1 MSASTPDSRVTLDL
15 AGRRVLVMGA
25 SSGVGR
31 AVAEL
36 AARAGAK
43 VALAARRRA
52 RLDEVALALRGEG
65 CSAEALV
72 CDVTQ
77 EGACRSAVTQA
88 ISSLGGLDALVYAS
102 GVSPLC
108 LLGAAGQADWRAVLD
123 VNLIGASLVTAA
135 ALGAL
140 RESHGRALYVGSYS
154 ERQTLPGIGLYSVSK
169 SALSALI
176 EAWRMEHPEV
186 DFTKVV
192 LGNTTG
198 TEFANAWGQERT
210 LAITNLWV
218 ERGLFP
224 APSMMPLAN
233 AAEAICAVLAVR
245 GHVDEIG
252 VMPRLRDAQVE
263 T

>member
-1 MSASTPDSRVTLDL
+1 MSVTLDL
-15 AGRRVLVMGA
+15 AGRRVLVVGA

-31 AVAEL
+31 AVGEL
-36 AARAGAK
+36 AARAGAR
-43 VALAARRRA
+43 VVLAARRHE
-52 RLDEVALALRGEG
+52 RLVEAAAALGAEG
-65 CSAEALV
+65 YAAEALR
-72 CDVTQ
+72 CDVT
-77 EGACRSAVTQA
+77 EEASCRSALAQA
-88 ISSLGGLDALVYAS
+88 IANLGGLDALVYAS

-108 LLGAAGQADWRAVLD
+108 LLGEAGQSDWRAVLD
-123 VNLIGASLVTAA
+123 VNVIGASLVTAA

-140 RESHGRALYVGSYS
+140 RESRGRAVYIGSYS

-169 SALSALI
+169 SALSALV
-176 EAWRMEHPEV
+176 EAWRMEHPEI

-198 TEFANAWGQERT
+198 TEFAVGWGRERT
-210 LAITNLWV
+210 LTITKLWV

-224 APSMMPLAN
+224 APKMMPLAN
-233 AAEAICAVLAVR
+233 AAEAICSVLALR

-252 VMPRLRDAQVE
+252 VMPGLHDAEVE

>member
-1 MSASTPDSRVTLDL
+1 M
-15 AGRRVLVMGA
+15 
-25 SSGVGR
+25 GR
-31 AVAEL
+31 AVAEV
-36 AARAGAK
+36 AARSGAK
-43 VALAARRRA
+43 VALAARRRD
-52 RLDEVALALRGEG
+52 RLDAAVVALVQEG
-65 CSAEALV
+65 RSAVAFP
-72 CDVTQ
+72 CDVTDEAQ
-77 EGACRSAVTQA
+77 CRSAVAQA
-88 ISSLGGLDALVYAS
+88 VDRLGGLDALVYAS
-102 GVSPLC
+102 GLSPLC
-108 LLGAAGQADWRAVLD
+108 LLAEASQADWRAVLD

-135 ALGAL
+135 ALEAL
-140 RESHGRALYVGSYS
+140 RASRGRAVYVGSYS

-169 SALSALI
+169 KALSALI

-198 TEFANAWGQERT
+198 TEFADGWGRERT
-210 LAITNLWV
+210 LAITKLWV

-224 APSMMPLAN
+224 APKMMPLAN

-252 VMPRLRDAQVE
+252 VMPRLHDAQVE

>member
-1 MSASTPDSRVTLDL
+1 MSVTLDL
-15 AGRRVLVMGA
+15 DGRRVLVLGA

-31 AVAEL
+31 AVGEL
-36 AARAGAK
+36 AARSGAK
-43 VALAARRRA
+43 VALAARRHE
-52 RLDEVALALRGEG
+52 RLDQLVAALRAEG
-65 CSAEALV
+65 CSAEAQA
-72 CDVTQ
+72 CDVTH
-77 EGACRSAVTQA
+77 EDDCRIAVGRA
-88 ISSLGGLDALVYAS
+88 ITALGGLDAFVYAS

-108 LLGAAGQADWRAVLD
+108 LLGEAGQADWRAVLD

-135 ALGAL
+135 ALTAL
-140 RESHGRALYVGSYS
+140 RESRGRAVYVGSYS

-198 TEFANAWGQERT
+198 TEFADAWGQERT
-210 LAITNLWV
+210 LAITKLWV

-224 APSMMPLAN
+224 APKMMPLAS
-233 AAEAICAVLAVR
+233 AAEAICTVLAVR

-252 VMPRLRDAQVE
+252 VMPRLRDSRLE

>member
-1 MSASTPDSRVTLDL
+1 MTMALDL
-15 AGRRVLVMGA
+15 AGRRILVVGA

-31 AVAEL
+31 AVAEQ

-43 VALAARRRA
+43 VALLARRRA
-52 RLDEVALALRGEG
+52 KLDEAVAALAGEG
-65 CSAEALV
+65 HAAHALT
-72 CDVTQ
+72 CDVTD
-77 EGACRSAVTQA
+77 EASCRGAVGRA
-88 ISSLGGLDALVYAS
+88 IEQLGGLDGLVYAS
-102 GVSPLC
+102 GLSPLC
-108 LLGAAGQADWRAVLD
+108 LLAEAGQSDWREVLD

-135 ALGAL
+135 ALAAL
-140 RESHGRALYVGSYS
+140 RASGGRAVYVGSYS

-169 SALSALI
+169 SALAALI

-198 TEFANAWGQERT
+198 TEFAAGWGRERT
-210 LAITNLWV
+210 LAITKLWI

-224 APSMMPLAN
+224 APKMMPLHN

>member
-1 MSASTPDSRVTLDL
+1 MSVALDL
-15 AGRRVLVMGA
+15 SARRILVVGA

-31 AVAEL
+31 AVAEV

-43 VALAARRRA
+43 VALAARRGE
-52 RLDEVALALRGEG
+52 RLDAVIAALAREG
-65 CSAEALV
+65 HTSHAFA
-72 CDVTQ
+72 CDVTD
-77 EGACRSAVTQA
+77 EAACRSAVARA
-88 ISSLGGLDALVYAS
+88 IERLGGLDSLVYAS
-102 GVSPLC
+102 GLSPLC
-108 LLGAAGQADWRAVLD
+108 LLAEARQSDWRAVLD
-123 VNLIGASLVTAA
+123 VNLIGASVVTAA
-135 ALGAL
+135 ALDAL
-140 RESHGRALYVGSYS
+140 RESGGRAVYIGSYS

-169 SALSALI
+169 SALAALI

-198 TEFANAWGQERT
+198 TEFANGWGQERT
-210 LAITNLWV
+210 LAITRLWV

-224 APSMMPLAN
+224 APKMMPLQN

-252 VMPRLRDAQVE
+252 VMPRLRDAQVG

>member
-1 MSASTPDSRVTLDL
+1 MSMALDL
-15 AGRRVLVMGA
+15 SGRRVLVVGA

-31 AVAEL
+31 AVAEV

-43 VALAARRRA
+43 VALAARRRE
-52 RLDEVALALRGEG
+52 RLDEAAAALTSEGHSALAL
-65 CSAEALV
+65 A
-72 CDVTQ
+72 CDVTD
-77 EGACRSAVTQA
+77 EAECRGAVGQA
-88 ISSLGGLDALVYAS
+88 IERLGGLESLVYAA
-102 GVSPLC
+102 GLSPLC
-108 LLGAAGQADWRAVLD
+108 LLAEARQSDWREVLD

-135 ALGAL
+135 ALRASG
-140 RESHGRALYVGSYS
+140 GRAVYVGSYS

-169 SALSALI
+169 SALAALI

-198 TEFANAWGQERT
+198 TEFARGWGRERT
-210 LAITNLWV
+210 LAITKLWI

-224 APSMMPLAN
+224 APKMMPLHN

>member
-1 MSASTPDSRVTLDL
+1 MAMALDL
-15 AGRRVLVMGA
+15 SGRRILVVGA

-36 AARAGAK
+36 AARAGAR
-43 VALAARRRA
+43 VGLAARRRE
-52 RLDEVALALRGEG
+52 RLDEASAALRREG
-65 CSAEALV
+65 HSAAV
-72 CDVTQ
+72 FACDVTR
-77 EGACRSAVTQA
+77 ADSCRSAVAAAVET
-88 ISSLGGLDALVYAS
+88 LGGLDGLVYAS

-108 LLGAAGQADWRAVLD
+108 LLAEADQGDWRAVLD

-135 ALGAL
+135 ALDAL
-140 RESHGRALYVGSYS
+140 RASRGRAVYVGSYS

-169 SALSALI
+169 RALAALV

-192 LGNTTG
+192 LGNTLG
-198 TEFANAWGQERT
+198 TEFANGWGRERT
-210 LAITNLWV
+210 AAISKLWV

-224 APSMMPLAN
+224 APRMMPLAN

-252 VMPRLRDAQVE
+252 VMPRWRDGQIDP
-263 T
+263 

>member
-1 MSASTPDSRVTLDL
+1 MSVTLDL
-15 AGRRVLVMGA
+15 SGRRVLVVGA

-43 VALAARRRA
+43 VALAARRRE
-52 RLDEVALALRGEG
+52 RLDEAVAALTKAGGSAVALA
-65 CSAEALV
+65 
-72 CDVTQ
+72 CDVTDEAQ
-77 EGACRSAVTQA
+77 CRSAVAEA
-88 ISSLGGLDALVYAS
+88 IERLGGLDGLVYAS
-102 GVSPLC
+102 GVSPLR
-108 LLGAAGQADWRAVLD
+108 LLADAAQTHWRAVLD

-135 ALGAL
+135 ALEAL
-140 RESHGRALYVGSYS
+140 RASRGRAVYVGSYS

-169 SALSALI
+169 KALSALI

-198 TEFANAWGQERT
+198 TEFADGWGREAT
-210 LAITNLWV
+210 LAITKLWV

-224 APSMMPLAN
+224 APKMMPLAN
-233 AAEAICAVLAVR
+233 AAEAIGAVLAVR

-252 VMPRLRDAQVE
+252 VMPRLKDAQLD

>member
-1 MSASTPDSRVTLDL
+1 MSMALDL
-15 AGRRVLVMGA
+15 SGRRVLVVGA

-31 AVAEL
+31 AVAEV

-43 VALAARRRA
+43 VVLAARRRE
-52 RLDEVALALRGEG
+52 RLDEAAAALTSEGHSALAL
-65 CSAEALV
+65 A
-72 CDVTQ
+72 CDVTD
-77 EGACRSAVTQA
+77 EAECRSAVGRE
-88 ISSLGGLDALVYAS
+88 IECLGGLESLVYAA
-102 GVSPLC
+102 GLSPLC
-108 LLGAAGQADWRAVLD
+108 LLAEAHQSDWREVLD

-135 ALGAL
+135 ALPAL
-140 RESHGRALYVGSYS
+140 RASGGRAVYVGSYS

-169 SALSALI
+169 SALAALI

-198 TEFANAWGQERT
+198 TEFARGWGRERT
-210 LAITNLWV
+210 LAITKLWI

-224 APSMMPLAN
+224 APKMMPLHN

>member
-1 MSASTPDSRVTLDL
+1 MSVQLDL
-15 AGRRVLVMGA
+15 AGKRVLVVGA

-31 AVAEL
+31 AVAVL
-36 AARAGAK
+36 AARSGAR
-43 VALAARRRA
+43 VALAARRA
-52 RLDEVALALRGEG
+52 AQLEETAAALRGE
-65 CSAEALV
+65 AADARAV
-72 CDVTQ
+72 PCDVTR
-77 EGACRSAVTQA
+77 EADCRNAVERA
-88 ISSLGGLDALVYAS
+88 VAALGGLDALVYAS

-108 LLGAAGQADWRAVLD
+108 LLGEAGQAEWRQVLD
-123 VNLIGASLVTAA
+123 VNLVGASLVTAA
-135 ALGAL
+135 AVAPLAAS
-140 RESHGRALYVGSYS
+140 RGRAIYVGSYS

-169 SALSALI
+169 SALAALI

-198 TEFANAWGQERT
+198 TEFARGWGRERT
-210 LAITNLWV
+210 LAITKLWI

-224 APSMMPLAN
+224 APKMMPLHN